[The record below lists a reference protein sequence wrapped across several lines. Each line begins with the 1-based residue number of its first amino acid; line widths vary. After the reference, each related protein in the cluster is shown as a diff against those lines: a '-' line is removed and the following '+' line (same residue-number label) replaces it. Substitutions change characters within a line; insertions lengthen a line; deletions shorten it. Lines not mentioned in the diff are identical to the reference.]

1 MTMRALSYLP
11 IVAMVA
17 ACAPDNIVVVPT
29 NVEWMEWPAEVTAAT
44 PFTVRLL
51 VPWPYC
57 YQGEAPLNPGTSTN
71 ELTVTFEPY
80 FLLSRHRNAPRP
92 GAACQYH
99 SPVDTVGTVVGL
111 AASVPRAF
119 GVRAASHVVSHTTP
133 AVTLAVQTFGD
144 VTVRQS
150 APDTTRRN
158 AAGFATKEL
167 DNLGCVRLRPSVTLG
182 VGPFDLGPRY
192 VLDDQADKTTF
203 WGTFVHGYIY
213 EAAAPVCG
221 ETKVFHLVAR
231 F

>member
-1 MTMRALSYLP
+1 MRVLYYLP

-17 ACAPDNIVVVPT
+17 ACEPDNIVVVPT

-57 YQGEAPLNPGTSTN
+57 YRGAAPLNPGTSSN

-80 FLLSRHRNAPRP
+80 FLLNRNMNAPRP
-92 GAACQYH
+92 GALCQYH

-111 AASVPRAF
+111 AASVPRTF
-119 GVRAASHVVSHTTP
+119 GVRAASHVVSQSTP

-150 APDTTRRN
+150 TPDTSRRN

-167 DNLGCVRLRPSVTLG
+167 GNLGCVRLRPSITYPG
-182 VGPFDLGPRY
+182 SGY
-192 VLDDQADKTTF
+192 VLDDQTDKTTF
-203 WGTFVHGYIY
+203 YDRFVHGYIY
-213 EAAAPVCG
+213 GVAAPVCG